1 MSQAKE
7 EPRCKEISSL
17 PLIASHIDEWLQN
30 SEEQYATLLPAR
42 ERPHVLDDYTAGRV
56 IEVFT
61 EQKNDLWRWE
71 EQLWRWKNDDLTGDE
86 RQEVERLD
94 GQLAKVRGVI
104 DSILALAEALS
115 EGAIEKFLRKAM
127 LSLAWKFF
135 WASGSCRVRYAPAF
149 SISPSDS

>member
-7 EPRCKEISSL
+7 EPRWKEISSL

-56 IEVFT
+56 IGVFT
-61 EQKNDLWRWE
+61 EQKNDLWLWE

-86 RQEVERLD
+86 RQEVERST
-94 GQLAKVRGVI
+94 GNWPKCAG
-104 DSILALAEALS
+104 
-115 EGAIEKFLRKAM
+115 
-127 LSLAWKFF
+127 
-135 WASGSCRVRYAPAF
+135 
-149 SISPSDS
+149 